1 MNHRHY
7 SCQQF
12 IINSIFLWPLS
23 HWLKLEG
30 QWQSPHWKYC
40 VIRLAQLPG
49 YNIYGGKTKASL
61 LTSLTIMDVILIAKN
76 RREHALC
83 SCTTFV
89 QWPTL
94 YSPKSLIFSHT
105 KEQHFWVNYAFKA
118 MMLPSFAFACFI
130 KPCGGLITDLHR
142 FQKQFDY

>member
-40 VIRLAQLPG
+40 VIRHAQLPG
-49 YNIYGGKTKASL
+49 YNIYGGKPKASL

-83 SCTTFV
+83 SCTTFDLHYIH
-89 QWPTL
+89 QNH
-94 YSPKSLIFSHT
+94 SFFPKT

-118 MMLPSFAFACFI
+118 MMLPSFAFACFV

-142 FQKQFDY
+142 FQKLFDH